1 MDVTVASPSPL
12 AVPPGTVID
21 AAPATPN
28 FGQRLMALPTQR
40 KLMLGGGLVALLVI
54 FVAMLSM
61 GREGDYR
68 VLYTNL
74 SDKDGGAILSQLQQM
89 QVPYKHADG
98 GAAILVPADKVHD
111 VRLKLAAA
119 GLPKG
124 SVVGFELMENQKF
137 GVTQFQERL
146 NFQRGLEGELTR
158 SIQTIAGVQGARVH
172 LALPN
177 QNGFFREQQKASAS
191 VVLTLHPGR
200 VLDRGQVAGIVHL
213 VSSSVPEMSPK
224 AVSVVDQNGSLLSQA
239 PDGNDQSGLDA
250 QQLQY
255 VRQIEGNY
263 SQRVRDILEPVVG
276 KDNFRAQ
283 VTAEVDFSQTE
294 STAEEYKPN
303 QKPGEATVR
312 SQQSSESQGQG
323 STTPTGVPGAASNQ
337 PPVPATAPVN
347 GASQPLQAAQGGS
360 TGGSNRREAVT
371 NYEVDKMVRVTRN
384 ATGNIK
390 RLNAAVVLNHRTVTD
405 AKGKT
410 TTQPIPDEELEKL
423 TALVRETIGMDDKR
437 GDSIKVITA
446 PFQPVK
452 DETDDTPLWKRPET
466 IDIVRTLAVPAALT
480 LAALIVVFGAIRPAI
495 QAAKPAPPPEP
506 EPVAE
511 QEVTK
516 LDAVVDDDEALPLP
530 GEAEQLALAAPAV
543 DTRLERAIEL
553 SKENPL
559 AVANVLRGWMNG

>member
-1 MDVTVASPSPL
+1 
-12 AVPPGTVID
+12 
-21 AAPATPN
+21 
-28 FGQRLMALPTQR
+28 
-40 KLMLGGGLVALLVI
+40 
-54 FVAMLSM
+54 
-61 GREGDYR
+61 
-68 VLYTNL
+68 
-74 SDKDGGAILSQLQQM
+74 
-89 QVPYKHADG
+89 
-98 GAAILVPADKVHD
+98 
-111 VRLKLAAA
+111 
-119 GLPKG
+119 
-124 SVVGFELMENQKF
+124 
-137 GVTQFQERL
+137 
-146 NFQRGLEGELTR
+146 
-158 SIQTIAGVQGARVH
+158 SIQTIGGVQGARVH

-191 VVLTLHPGR
+191 VVLTLHPGL
-200 VLDRGQVAGIVHL
+200 VLDRGQVAGIIHL

-224 AVSVVDQNGSLLSQA
+224 AVSVVDQNGTLLSQT
-239 PDGNDQSGLDA
+239 PEGGDQNGLDA

-263 SQRVRDILEPVVG
+263 TQRVRDILEPVVG

-283 VTAEVDFSQTE
+283 VTAEVDFSQIE

-303 QKPGEATVR
+303 QTPGQASVR
-312 SQQSSESQGQG
+312 SQQSLESSGQG

-347 GASQPLQAAQGGS
+347 GASQPLQAAQGGA
-360 TGGSNRREAVT
+360 TGGTSRREAVT

-390 RLNAAVVLNHRTVTD
+390 RLNAAVVLNHRTTTD
-405 AKGKT
+405 AKGKSS
-410 TTQPIPDEELEKL
+410 TQPISDEELEKL

-446 PFQPVK
+446 PFQQVK
-452 DETDDTPLWKRPET
+452 EETEDIPLWKRPET

-495 QAAKPAPPPEP
+495 QAAKPPPPPEP
-506 EPVAE
+506 DAAAETDVA
-511 QEVTK
+511 K

-530 GEAEQLALAAPAV
+530 GEAEPLALAGPTV
-543 DTRLERAIEL
+543 DDRLERAIQL